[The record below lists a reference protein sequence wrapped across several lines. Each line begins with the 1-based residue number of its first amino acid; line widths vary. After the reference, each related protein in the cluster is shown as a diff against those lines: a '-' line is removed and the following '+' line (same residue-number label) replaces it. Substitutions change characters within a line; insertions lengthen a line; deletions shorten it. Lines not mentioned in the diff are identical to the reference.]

1 MALVLIA
8 SKLSDIRS
16 HIVETDAAL
25 RKVPMYKVSH
35 VASLS
40 ITHDRT
46 EGIESFS
53 KF

>member
-8 SKLSDIRS
+8 SKLCDIGS

-25 RKVPMYKVSH
+25 RKVPMYKVIH
-35 VASLS
+35 VAWLS
-40 ITHDRT
+40 IAHDRT
-46 EGIESFS
+46 EGIECFS